1 MGATFTI
8 ADLGSTFSQVM
19 EHQNKEIVDIWTQS
33 IDPLLAAFEAQ
44 SSNDGLGKAFITRV
58 EYDTGVS
65 ANPQF
70 ALAEAAAT
78 GTDLGN
84 AALRGYWSTNAA
96 KVEAVAVWDRDSMLA
111 AIGDGPGETFDV
123 IARERKAKIAYT
135 RHLLSIMAAERGWG
149 RISSVSTIATGN
161 AYFTV
166 PQSEI
171 SRFKKG
177 MKIVFSSAESTA
189 TLRGADGTG
198 IYVGWG
204 NPWIVSGTVPQTSTV
219 YVSQRASDSAT
230 SPYDADAVRANDV
243 VFLCGFRQN
252 SATPTRQCPVGMKG
266 WVDPAGVAAGET
278 SFMGLDRRNTW
289 QLSGITMDSSAVGGS
304 AADALIEAGMFA
316 EQFDTEI
323 DAFMVSVYD
332 YATLVRDKERVKT
345 LSIQLGPYSVGFD
358 GVEVLGGKGKIKVV
372 PSRYITQGT
381 FWGGPFNSAEFGPM
395 LKHNGQL
402 VNTDNADGNEYLR
415 MAGSTTFEQRLF
427 FRGAMIVPGPGKFI
441 VGYNFPTT

>member
-33 IDPLLAAFEAQ
+33 VDPLLAAFEAQ

-58 EYDTGVS
+58 EYDTGVA
-65 ANPQF
+65 ANAQF
-70 ALAEAAAT
+70 NLAQDIAT
-78 GTDLGN
+78 STDLGN
-84 AALRGYWSTNAA
+84 AALRGYWSTTAN
-96 KVEAVAVWDRDSMLA
+96 KVEAVAQWDRDSMLA
-111 AIGDGPGETFDV
+111 AVGDGPGETFDV
-123 IARERKAKIAYT
+123 IARERKAKIAYV
-135 RHLLSIMAAERGWG
+135 RHLLSIFAAERGWG
-149 RISSVSTIATGN
+149 RISSISTIATGDTF
-161 AYFTV
+161 FTV
-166 PQSEI
+166 PLSEI

-177 MKIVFSSAESTA
+177 MRIVFSSTESTA
-189 TLRGADGTG
+189 VLRGADGAG
-198 IYVGWG
+198 IQAGWG
-204 NPWIVSGTVPQTSTV
+204 NAWQVSGTIPQSGRV
-219 YVSQRASDSAT
+219 YVKTRASDSAT
-230 SPYDADAVRANDV
+230 SPYDTDAVRANDI
-243 VFLCGFRQN
+243 VFIQGFRQN

-266 WVDPAGVAAGET
+266 WVDPSGVAVGET

-289 QLSGITMDSSAVGGS
+289 QLSGITMDASAVGGS

-345 LSIQLGPYSVGFD
+345 VALNIGPYSVGFD
-358 GVEVLGGKGKIKVV
+358 GVEVLGGKGKVKVV
-372 PSRYITQGT
+372 PSKYITQGT

-395 LKHNGQL
+395 LKHNGEL
-402 VNTDNADGNEYLR
+402 VNTDNADGNEFLR
-415 MAGSTTFEQRLF
+415 LATSTGFEQRMF